1 MKRDFASSELAGA
14 AADAGVESSALT
26 LIRGAG
32 IVLAGSALIA
42 VCAHVS
48 IPLLFTPVPVTLQP
62 FAVVLLGLLLSPRLA
77 VSTMVAYLLE
87 GAAGLPVFTPHGLG
101 GVAQLLGPTGGY
113 LLSYPLVA
121 GLVSVLWRSG
131 MRSFSR
137 ALMVAGLGSLI
148 TLGLG
153 AVWLGFITHS
163 GAGTVLNHA
172 VLPFL
177 PGDVLKVVAAAG
189 IAVGVSKI
197 GGSRFERTGTSE

>member
-1 MKRDFASSELAGA
+1 MKRDFASSELVGV
-14 AADAGVESSALT
+14 AADAGVESLALT
-26 LIRGAG
+26 LVRGAG

-121 GLVSVLWRSG
+121 GLVSALWRSG
-131 MRSFSR
+131 MRS
-137 ALMVAGLGSLI
+137 LLAGFDGGG
-148 TLGLG
+148 TGEFDYAGARCGL
-153 AVWLGFITHS
+153 
-163 GAGTVLNHA
+163 
-172 VLPFL
+172 
-177 PGDVLKVVAAAG
+177 AG
-189 IAVGVSKI
+189 IDHAFRGGNGFESCGAAVFA
-197 GGSRFERTGTSE
+197 GGCVEGGCGGGDCRRCCEDRWQSI